1 MEQKIKVLM
10 VDDEAQFRAT
20 TNKILTRRGFDTI
33 MAESGEEALTQLSK
47 NPDVIILDI
56 KMPGMD
62 GHETLLEIR
71 KIKPDVPVIML
82 TGHGGLSSARQ
93 AQAEGAFDYLSK
105 PCDIDV
111 LAGKIRDACH
121 QKKSLGQAEE
131 KPVAGIMIPISEYTT
146 LSGDLRIKDA
156 IFELKKSFSYKMS
169 TLNIME
175 TGHRSVL
182 VVDDKKE
189 VCGVLEIVDLMQM
202 IMPSYLS
209 APKPSLADSI
219 EYSPMFWKGLFT
231 TEIKTKSSTR
241 IKEVMSPAPYA
252 IDAGASLMEACYMML
267 KHKVRRLVV
276 LMGGDVSG
284 VIREQDLFFEMQS
297 VLEG

>member
-1 MEQKIKVLM
+1 MDQKIKVLM

-20 TNKILTRRGFDTI
+20 TNKILIRRGFDTI

-93 AQAEGAFDYLSK
+93 AHAEGAFDYLSK

-111 LAGKIRDACH
+111 LAGKIRDAFH
-121 QKKSLGQAEE
+121 QKKSPEQAVE
-131 KPVAGIMIPISEYTT
+131 KTVVGVMVPVSEYTI
-146 LSGDLRIKDA
+146 LNGNVSIKDA
-156 IFELKKSFSYKMS
+156 IFELKKSFFSKMS
-169 TLNIME
+169 TSKIME

-182 VVDDKKE
+182 VIDDQEK
-189 VCGVLEIVDLMQM
+189 VCGVLEIVNLMEM

-209 APKPSLADSI
+209 APKPSLADTI
-219 EYSPMFWKGLFT
+219 QYSPMFWKGMFSS
-231 TEIKTKSSTR
+231 EIKKKSALAIR
-241 IKEVMSPAPYA
+241 EVMSPAPYA

-267 KHKVRRLVV
+267 QHKVRRLVV
-276 LMGGDVSG
+276 MKGGDVSG
-284 VIREQDLFFEMQS
+284 IIREQDLFFEMER
-297 VLEG
+297 VLEE